1 MNWLKYSPW
10 VYHIEAGSCN
20 GCSIE
25 AFACVTPRYDMERFG
40 CKLVSSPKHADV
52 VLITGALTKQMLPR
66 VKRVL
71 SQVPEPKKIVA
82 VGTCAKSKGVFFD
95 SPSLSKG
102 VMSEIKVDVF
112 VPGCPPNP
120 DAILAGIL
128 EAVGRK
134 GAENK

>member
-1 MNWLKYSPW
+1 
-10 VYHIEAGSCN
+10 
-20 GCSIE
+20 
-25 AFACVTPRYDMERFG
+25 MERFG